1 MQSDLERE
9 DTSLNKRKV
18 ILDCDPGHDDA
29 MAMLM
34 AIAAENIDLVAVTT
48 SAGNQKPERTFANAR
63 KLLTLA
69 HREDIPVAMGAQRPL
84 LRELIIAEDVHGKTG
99 LDGADLPDPSVPPL
113 STNANDLI
121 ADILSKS
128 TEQVT
133 LVVTGPMT
141 NAAIFLLSHPELKGK
156 IAQISYMGGACFGG
170 NITPQAEF
178 NIYVDPEAA
187 KIVVDS
193 GIPTAMFGLDVTL
206 KAQLFNEDIQ
216 YIETIGNPVAEV
228 MANLLKFFNLTT
240 TKPFL
245 AAPDHVEGV
254 HMHDPCAMAYIID
267 PSIFR
272 IMPMHVD
279 IDTDH
284 GISAGSTVVDYDN
297 VLGKSK
303 NVDVAFEIDLPRFR
317 DLVFKSMAFYNNIE

>member
-1 MQSDLERE
+1 MSKQ
-9 DTSLNKRKV
+9 KV

-34 AIAAENIDLVAVTT
+34 AIAADNIDLVGITT
-48 SAGNQKPERTFANAR
+48 SAGNQKPEKTFANAR
-63 KLLTLA
+63 KLLALT
-69 HREDIPVAMGAQRPL
+69 HREDIPVAMGAQKPL
-84 LRELIIAEDVHGKTG
+84 LRDLIIAENVHGKTG
-99 LDGADLPDPSVPPL
+99 LDGADLPDPTIPPL
-113 STNANDLI
+113 PTRANDLI
-121 ADILSKS
+121 ADILRES
-128 TEQVT
+128 TEKVT

-141 NAAIFLLSHPELKGK
+141 NAAIFLLSHPELKDK

-170 NITPQAEF
+170 NMTPQAEF

-193 GIPTAMFGLDVTL
+193 GVSVAMFGLDVTL
-206 KAQLFNEDIQ
+206 KAQLFDEDIQ
-216 YIETIGNPVAEV
+216 QIEEIGNPVAEV

-245 AAPDHVEGV
+245 ATPDHVEGV

-267 PSIFR
+267 PSMFR
-272 IMPMHVD
+272 VVPLHVD

-284 GISAGSTVVDYDN
+284 GISAGSTVVDYDD
-297 VLGKSK
+297 VLGKDK

-317 DLVFKSMAFYNNIE
+317 DLVFKSMTYYNRIA